1 MLQVGSIPS
10 AKGSERGLATRAMP
24 EERMGIGPSEDGAEV
39 LVHHGKRFTRA
50 GGLAVLVGRLFV
62 PESDFNVVSIVIHDI
77 V

>member
-1 MLQVGSIPS
+1 ML
-10 AKGSERGLATRAMP
+10 
-24 EERMGIGPSEDGAEV
+24 EERMGISTSEDGTEV
-39 LVHHGKRFTRA
+39 LVHHGKRLTWT